1 MPMKLHPTHK
11 SLRVFLAA
19 ELSSDLRQ
27 KVVELQ
33 RQLRD
38 TLPEVNWVLPESIHL
53 TLKFLGYVDAA
64 MVEKLLPA
72 LEPVGSIQASLTLA
86 IQGLGVFPH
95 IRRPRILW
103 IGCAGAIPSLVKLVS
118 RIEGALEPLGFP
130 LEKKPYHPH
139 LTLARIKHDNSKV
152 GGVLTHSGLLEQPQ
166 ALGILRIDR
175 ITLFRSDV
183 SSFGAEYTSLG
194 TVPMIQADSRS
205 STEDRH
211 LPVRG
216 GGVR

>member
-1 MPMKLHPTHK
+1 MKLDPNHK
-11 SLRVFLAA
+11 NLRVFLAA
-19 ELSSDLRQ
+19 ELPSDLCQ
-27 KVVELQ
+27 KMAELQ
-33 RQLRD
+33 RQLRSN
-38 TLPEVNWVLPESIHL
+38 LPEVNWVRPESIHL

-64 MVEKLLPA
+64 MAEQLLPA
-72 LEPVGSIQASLTLA
+72 MEPVGRSQAPLTLE

-103 IGCAGAIPSLVKLVS
+103 IGCAGDIPSLLKLVS

-130 LEKKPYHPH
+130 LEEKPYHPH
-139 LTLARIKHDNSKV
+139 LTLARIKHGNSKV
-152 GGVLTHSGLLEQPQ
+152 GSVLTHSGLLEQPQ
-166 ALGILRIDR
+166 TLGALRIER

-183 SSFGAEYTSLG
+183 SSFGAEYTSLW
-194 TVPMIQADSRS
+194 TAPLNEAVARF

-211 LPVRG
+211 LPVNE